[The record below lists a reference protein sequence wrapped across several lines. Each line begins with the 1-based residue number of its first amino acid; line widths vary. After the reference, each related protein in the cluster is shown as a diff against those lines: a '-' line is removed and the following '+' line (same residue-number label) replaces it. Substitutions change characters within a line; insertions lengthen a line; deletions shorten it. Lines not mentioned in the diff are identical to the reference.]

1 MNIDLLLKRI
11 AQKAFHQG
19 GAGMINALRICNF
32 KCFENQ
38 QFAFG
43 PLTLLSGLN
52 GTGKSSVLQ
61 SLLLLR
67 QSYQRSLLQSAG
79 LALNGDLAQLGTARD
94 VFYEGATSSQFGFD
108 VEFGDELAGSWV
120 FDFDEKA
127 DVARSVSTPVSDAVY
142 RTNLFGDGFQ
152 YLSAERIGPRPSFP
166 RSDYWVR
173 EHRQLGVSGEYTS
186 HFLSLFG
193 ERKVAQEI
201 LAHPQERTLTLKA
214 QVDAWM
220 GEVSPGIQVEVRSY
234 PDIDFISLQYAFVV
248 GKQVTNS
255 YRSPNVGFG
264 ITFTLPVVVALLSAS
279 SGALVLLENPEAHLH
294 PQGQVKMGELMARA
308 ASCGI
313 QVVVESH
320 SDHIL
325 NGVRIAVRQG
335 ILAPEQVRLHFLDRK
350 PDQLSSHVVSPQV
363 GRDGR
368 IDRWPEGFFDEW
380 DKSLEK
386 LL

>member
-1 MNIDLLLKRI
+1 
-11 AQKAFHQG
+11 
-19 GAGMINALRICNF
+19 
-32 KCFENQ
+32 
-38 QFAFG
+38 
-43 PLTLLSGLN
+43 
-52 GTGKSSVLQ
+52 
-61 SLLLLR
+61 
-67 QSYQRSLLQSAG
+67 
-79 LALNGDLAQLGTARD
+79 
-94 VFYEGATSSQFGFD
+94 
-108 VEFGDELAGSWV
+108 
-120 FDFDEKA
+120 
-127 DVARSVSTPVSDAVY
+127 
-142 RTNLFGDGFQ
+142 
-152 YLSAERIGPRPSFP
+152 
-166 RSDYWVR
+166 VR

-193 ERKVAQEI
+193 ERQVAQEI
-201 LAHPQERTLTLKA
+201 LTHPQERTLTLKA

-248 GKQVTNS
+248 GKQVSNS

-279 SGALVLLENPEAHLH
+279 PGALVLLENPEAHLH

-335 ILAPEQVRLHFLDRK
+335 LLAPEQVRLHFLDRK
-350 PDQLSSHVVSPQV
+350 PDQLSSHVVSPQID
-363 GRDGR
+363 RDGR

>member
-1 MNIDLLLKRI
+1 
-11 AQKAFHQG
+11 
-19 GAGMINALRICNF
+19 MIYALRICNF

-38 QFAFG
+38 RFAFG

-52 GTGKSSVLQ
+52 GAGKSSVLQ

-67 QSYQRSLLQSAG
+67 QSYQRSLLQSVG

-108 VEFGDELAGSWV
+108 VEFGDKLAGSWV

-127 DVARSVSTPVSDAVY
+127 DVARSVSMPVSDAVY
-142 RTNLFGDGFQ
+142 RTNLFGDEFQ

-193 ERKVAQEI
+193 ERKVAQEM

-363 GRDGR
+363 DRDGR

>member
-1 MNIDLLLKRI
+1 
-11 AQKAFHQG
+11 
-19 GAGMINALRICNF
+19 
-32 KCFENQ
+32 
-38 QFAFG
+38 
-43 PLTLLSGLN
+43 
-52 GTGKSSVLQ
+52 V
-61 SLLLLR
+61 
-67 QSYQRSLLQSAG
+67 G

-108 VEFGDELAGSWV
+108 VDFDGRLAGSWR
-120 FDFDEKA
+120 FEYDAEA
-127 DVARSVSTPVSDAVY
+127 DVVRAGPTSVPESVY
-142 RTNLFGDGFQ
+142 HANLFGDDFH
-152 YLSAERIGPRPSFP
+152 YLSAERIGPRLSFP
-166 RSDYWVR
+166 KSDYWVR
-173 EHRQLGVSGEYTS
+173 EHRQLGVSGQYTS

-193 ERKVAQEI
+193 EQRI
-201 LAHPQERTLTLKA
+201 AHPSLSHPREKTLTLTA

-220 GEVSPGIQVEVRSY
+220 GEVSPGIRVEVKSSSEI
-234 PDIDFISLQYAFVV
+234 IDLISLQYAFVV
-248 GKQVTNS
+248 ENQVSNS
-255 YRSPNVGFG
+255 YRSANVGFG
-264 ITFTLPVVVALLSAS
+264 ITYTLPVVVALLAS
-279 SGALVLLENPEAHLH
+279 SPGALILLENPEAHLH

-313 QVVVESH
+313 QVAVESH

-350 PDQLSSHVVSPQV
+350 PDQLSSHVVSLQV
-363 GRDGR
+363 DRDGR